1 MEASSRL
8 MDRPRV
14 VFGMPAYN
22 RPDTLAQVLES
33 LLGQTYQDFA
43 IVIVDDH
50 PHPDVKA
57 IVDTYAAADSR
68 ISYDANPVRLGM
80 IGNWRRAFDRSRE
93 LYPHSEYFAW
103 VSDHDFW
110 HPRWLEVLA
119 GELDRDPG
127 VVLAY
132 PQIVRIF
139 PRYRKLITRVFDT
152 ADLAHPLARIEA
164 ATSGLI
170 TAGNCIYGLFRASA
184 VAQVGGFPH
193 VLMPDRLLLLQLA
206 LLGRFKQVPDY
217 LWYREVSGSF
227 SYTRQRQMLFV
238 DQVPLYTYLP
248 AHLQHFGVLV
258 WRFGVLGRGRP
269 TIGRLKGM
277 AGAVAQLYY
286 STKREIVR
294 DDSRW
299 RDALR
304 RTAIGRRL
312 LPGGRVAR
320 AQRHRARIAAT
331 GSQ

>member
-1 MEASSRL
+1 MA
-8 MDRPRV
+8 
-14 VFGMPAYN
+14 AYN
-22 RPDTLAQVLES
+22 RPDALAQVLES
-33 LLGQTYQDFA
+33 LLGQTCQDFA
-43 IVIVDDH
+43 VVIVDDY
-50 PHPDVKA
+50 PRPDVKA
-57 IVDTYAAADSR
+57 IVDTYAADDPR
-68 ISYDANPVRLGM
+68 ISYEANPVRLGM
-80 IGNWRRAFDRSRE
+80 IGNWRHAFERSRE
-93 LYPHSEYFAW
+93 IHPQSEYFAW

-110 HPRWLEVLA
+110 HPRWLEVLV
-119 GELDRDPG
+119 GELDHDPHL
-127 VVLAY
+127 VLAS

-152 ADLAHPLARIEA
+152 ADMTHPLARIRA
-164 ATSGLI
+164 TTSGLI
-170 TAGNCIYGLFRASA
+170 TAGNCVYGLFRASA
-184 VAQVGGFPH
+184 VEQIGGFPR

-238 DQVPLYTYLP
+238 RRAPLHTYLP

-258 WRFGVLGRGRP
+258 WRFGILGRGRP
-269 TIGRLKGM
+269 VIGRLKGL
-277 AGAVAQLYY
+277 AGAVAQLFY
-286 STKREIVR
+286 STKRELVR

-304 RTAIGRRL
+304 RTTIGRRL

-320 AQRHRARIAAT
+320 ALRHRARVAAT